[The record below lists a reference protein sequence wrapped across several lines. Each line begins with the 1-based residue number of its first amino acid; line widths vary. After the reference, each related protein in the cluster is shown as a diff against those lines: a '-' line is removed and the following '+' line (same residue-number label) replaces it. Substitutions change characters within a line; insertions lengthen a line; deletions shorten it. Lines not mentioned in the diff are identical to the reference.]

1 MCGGGHRGK
10 GGAGARGQCALT
22 GAEVVACDQFNSC
35 GPGNHGVQIFR
46 HSGSDNN
53 GVQIYCNHGSFT
65 CGADLGRSAIDAKND
80 DPVQKGIAGGETI
93 AVAADNADPGRNSVA
108 GGETADDNFG
118 APKLPAGGFPPLRT
132 GDRGIPLIGH
142 NVFPL
147 ETKDNTIKRAEAIH
161 SQAFVFDP
169 DRKGLWDASA
179 PPHPDTYNEEH

>member
-1 MCGGGHRGK
+1 MNAASAAACAAGGTGAR
-10 GGAGARGQCALT
+10 GGAGMRGQCVLT

-80 DPVQKGIAGGETI
+80 DPVQKGVAGGETI
-93 AVAADNADPGRNSVA
+93 AVAADNADPGRNGVA

-118 APKLPAGGFPPLRT
+118 APKSPAGGFPPLRT
-132 GDRGIPLIGH
+132 GDRGIPLI
-142 NVFPL
+142 VP
-147 ETKDNTIKRAEAIH
+147 
-161 SQAFVFDP
+161 Q
-169 DRKGLWDASA
+169 
-179 PPHPDTYNEEH
+179 